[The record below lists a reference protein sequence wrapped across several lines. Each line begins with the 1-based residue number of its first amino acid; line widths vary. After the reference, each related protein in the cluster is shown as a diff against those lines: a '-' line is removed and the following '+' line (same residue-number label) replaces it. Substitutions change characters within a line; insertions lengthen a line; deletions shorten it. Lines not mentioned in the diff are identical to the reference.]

1 MLVRINELKSADGK
15 INQYVFINSEHI
27 TDAIIQRTGNEYFIE
42 FRLVH
47 GATLTS
53 QNFNNYKEAYDMLAN
68 LFKGQIL

>member
-1 MLVRINELKSADGK
+1 MLIRINELRTADGT

-53 QNFNNYKEAYDMLAN
+53 HNFNNYTEAFDVLAI